1 MFSPFPHL
9 IQLAAAA
16 AENGG
21 EEHAQHELP
30 NLLTIVY
37 SRIAGTSIGEFLHTW
52 ENLIFSLLIAGFL
65 VVVARLASRNPQL
78 IPGPLQNF
86 VELIV
91 EALETFIVG
100 VIGPKGKQ
108 FVPFLGTLFL
118 YIYFMNIAGLV
129 PFLKSPTSNVNQT
142 LALSLTVF
150 LYVQF
155 TGFKQ
160 LGVVG
165 YLDHMAGQPR
175 NALQWAFVPLM
186 LPIHLIGEL
195 AKPMSLALRLF
206 GNVTGEDILIF
217 IFVGLGAVVM
227 GFQPLPI
234 GIPLQLPFMFL
245 ALLTSFIQ
253 ALVFMLL
260 STIYFA
266 MMLPHDEE
274 HH

>member
-16 AENGG
+16 GQSGG
-21 EEHAQHELP
+21 EEHAAHELP
-30 NLLTIVY
+30 NFLTVIY
-37 SRIAGTSIGEFLHTW
+37 SFIAGTAVGEFMRTW
-52 ENLIFSLLIAGFL
+52 ENLFFSLLIGGGL
-65 VVVARLASRNPQL
+65 VLVAKLASRNPKMV
-78 IPGPLQNF
+78 PGPLQNV
-86 VELIV
+86 VEMIV
-91 EALETFIVG
+91 EGLETFIVG
-100 VIGPKGKQ
+100 VIGPQGKK

-129 PFLKSPTSNVNQT
+129 PLLKSPTSSVNQT
-142 LALSLTVF
+142 LALALCVF
-150 LYVQF
+150 CYVQF

-160 LGVVG
+160 LGLVG
-165 YLDHMAGQPR
+165 YLDHMAGEPR
-175 NALQWAFVPLM
+175 SPLQWAFVPLM

-217 IFVGLGAVVM
+217 IFVGLGALVM
-227 GFQPLPI
+227 SFQPLPI

-245 ALLTSFIQ
+245 ALLTSLIQ